1 MKRLLHRTAH
11 ELERRLDRRAAGRAV
26 TRQLV
31 LSPYRGFGREDELL
45 IRGRLLVDKRIT
57 RAISAESVWRNV
69 LNTYRRFSSDEVG
82 GARVVGSYRQSVV
95 ETVTDDEGHFQIRLQ
110 PGVIGGEPATQ
121 ELLKR
126 GEDTTPHPPSAPSP
140 LTRGEGLSREVG
152 AETLLPSTGGEGA
165 RRADEGSGDASSD
178 PSLSVWRE
186 VQLHVP
192 DTTVSAVAHVLVPG
206 PDAHFGVISDI
217 DDTIVQ
223 TNATSLLRMARSI
236 INNAAARL
244 PFEGVADLYR
254 ALHSGRNPIFY
265 VSSSPWNLYEVLHD
279 YMNITGIPHGPMFLQ
294 DWGIDEDTLIL
305 ASHTEH
311 KLAQIAT
318 LVEYYP
324 DLKFVLIGDS
334 GQHDPEI
341 YLRVIQ
347 MNPGRILAA
356 FIRDVTPDLR
366 DRAVTKI
373 LEQSNAAGV
382 EMLYVRDSAEAMT
395 HARRLGL
402 IS

>member
-45 IRGRLLVDKRIT
+45 IRGRLLMDKRIT
-57 RAISAESVWRNV
+57 RATSAESIWRNV

-110 PGVIGGEPATQ
+110 PNVRAT
-121 ELLKR
+121 
-126 GEDTTPHPPSAPSP
+126 
-140 LTRGEGLSREVG
+140 
-152 AETLLPSTGGEGA
+152 
-165 RRADEGSGDASSD
+165 RASD
-178 PSLSVWRE
+178 DGLSVWRD

-192 DTTVSAVAHVLVPG
+192 DTTVTAVAHVLVPG
-206 PDAHFGVISDI
+206 PDARFGVISDI

-254 ALHSGRNPIFY
+254 ALHGDRNPIFY

-324 DLKFVLIGDS
+324 ALKFVLIGDS

-366 DRAVTKI
+366 DRAVAKI

-402 IS
+402 IP